1 MSSSNNQ
8 VATTT
13 TTKYQCRAL
22 AKTTGKRCLK
32 NTDGDVCGTHK
43 TAQLSFPK
51 LEVQQDPAPI
61 KKEYPITVQETEFK
75 GKPVFSIRH
84 GKFFF
89 NFGLKKAKAI
99 LENIEAIRHF
109 VHEGL
114 VETSSLVRV
123 SDFKGFPVL
132 SLHSSSGDI
141 LFSAG
146 ATKYSQI
153 LANLPELEAWY
164 AKHGTP
170 PAPVQITVT
179 KESLGTVFPPEQ
191 VEAMFA
197 LLSKAGSN

>member
-1 MSSSNNQ
+1 MSSSDNQ

-13 TTKYQCRAL
+13 TRYQCRAL

-32 NTDGDVCGTHK
+32 NTDGDVCGTHR
-43 TAQLSFPK
+43 TAQFSYPK
-51 LEVQQDPAPI
+51 LEVQQDPAAI
-61 KKEYPITVQETEFK
+61 KKEYPVTVQETEFNK
-75 GKPVFSIRH
+75 KPIFSIRH

-89 NFGLKKAKAI
+89 NFGLKKAKAM
-99 LENIEAIRHF
+99 LENIDAIRHF
-109 VHEGL
+109 VNEGL

-123 SDFKGFPVL
+123 SEFKGFPVL

-146 ATKYSQI
+146 AVKYSQI

-170 PAPVQITVT
+170 SAPVQIIVT

-197 LLSKAGSN
+197 LLSKASSN